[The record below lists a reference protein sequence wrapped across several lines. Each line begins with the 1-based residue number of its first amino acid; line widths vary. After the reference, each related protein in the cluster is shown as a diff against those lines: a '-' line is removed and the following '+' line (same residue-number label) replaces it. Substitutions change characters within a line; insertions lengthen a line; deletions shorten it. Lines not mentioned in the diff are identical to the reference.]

1 MACLSSCVIT
11 SGPRPLTD
19 ALNKLE
25 FSGGRT
31 VLGNDG
37 PGGNASNSGLGL
49 ELLLQRRPSLEET
62 VLVLLGDGRDDDGEV
77 RHGGVFDWV
86 EKLSG

>member
-1 MACLSSCVIT
+1 VT
-11 SGPRPLTD
+11 SGSRPLTD

-25 FSGGRT
+25 FSGCRT

-49 ELLLQRRPSLEET
+49 ELLLQRGPSLKEAI
-62 VLVLLGDGRDDDGEV
+62 LVLLRDGRDDDGEV
-77 RHGGVFDWV
+77 RHGGVFNGV
-86 EKLSG
+86 ERLSG